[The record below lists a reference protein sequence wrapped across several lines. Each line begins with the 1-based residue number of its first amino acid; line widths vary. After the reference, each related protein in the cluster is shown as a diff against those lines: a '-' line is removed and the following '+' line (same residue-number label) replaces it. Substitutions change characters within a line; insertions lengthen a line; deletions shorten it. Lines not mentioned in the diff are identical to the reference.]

1 MGKTIAAIVLV
12 VLGAGC
18 ASSGSSGR
26 GAAPAGAPGES
37 LALVSQAQLRLQSG
51 EISEGLQLFRQAL
64 KLAPDDRE
72 LIEEYGLA
80 LAAVGLDEEAVKHL
94 LRAAGLSGSGE
105 ATLGVLL
112 AQSAAGPKEVEAA
125 IPHLLAGLDAEP
137 NGQHC
142 RFILVQALVGLGRG
156 EEAWTYIGP
165 LLADRPDDPRL
176 QFLGGQALR
185 QAKRSEEAVE
195 LLKKAAQHPETRAR
209 ATFELVELLAATGDF
224 RQAADLMGV
233 LVKHEGATLAA
244 LTRWAT
250 LLLRAGD
257 REQAEA
263 VLDDVLERDPS
274 FREAVLTK
282 ALLAAR
288 DGRLDGAEQ
297 LYRRALAANPEDA
310 DAAFGLIRVLMDQRR
325 LGEARTLLDGLWAQ
339 IEKAKLELDEAG
351 IEVVQE
357 RATVELLDHAGE
369 AALPWLRRLPAAPIA
384 RRPLA
389 LWAEYHRLR
398 GAYREGIE
406 FLAGLQVEDVAE
418 TRRLHASLLA
428 EFRLAA
434 GDEEGAKVTLAT
446 LAAGGEED
454 TLAALGALERR
465 KRHAESVELAR
476 RALERFPE
484 AKGILFAY
492 AGSLERSGAWDE
504 AVQQFRALL
513 AKAPEHAAA
522 LNYLGYMF
530 ADRGVHLEEAR
541 ELLTK
546 AVALDP
552 TSGAFQD
559 SLGWVYFRLGELDR
573 AEKHLAE
580 AVRLEPFDATV
591 QEHMGDLYHRR
602 GLRDEARAAYL
613 RALEFEPDESG
624 QKERIEEK
632 LKVLATDAIP

>member
-1 MGKTIAAIVLV
+1 LGKTIVAMVLV

-18 ASSGSSGR
+18 ASTGRSGR
-26 GAAPAGAPGES
+26 GAVSAGAPAES
-37 LALVSQAQLRLQSG
+37 LALVSQAQLRLQAG
-51 EISEGLQLFRQAL
+51 EISEGLQLLRRAL
-64 KLAPDDRE
+64 ELAPNDRE

-80 LAAVGLDEEAVKHL
+80 LAAVGLNEEAVAQ
-94 LRAAGLSGSGE
+94 LRRVGALSVNGE

-112 AQSAAGPKEVEAA
+112 AQASDDPKEVEAA
-125 IPHLLAGLDAEP
+125 IPRLKAGIEAEP

-142 RFILVQALVGLGRG
+142 RFMLVQALVGLGRG
-156 EEAWTYIGP
+156 EEAWTYLGP

-185 QAKRSEEAVE
+185 QAKRSAEAIE
-195 LLKKAAQHPETRAR
+195 LLKQAAQHPETRIR

-233 LVKHEGATLAA
+233 LVKQEGATLAA

-288 DGRLDGAEQ
+288 DGHLDGAEQ

-310 DAAFGLIRVLMDQRR
+310 DAAFGLVRVLLDQRR
-325 LGEARTLLDGLWAQ
+325 LGEVRTLLDGLWAQ
-339 IEKAKLELDEAG
+339 IEKAKLEQDEAG
-351 IEVVQE
+351 LEVVQE
-357 RATVELLDHAGE
+357 RATVELLDRAAE
-369 AALPWLRRLPAAPIA
+369 AAVPWLRRLPTAPMA

-389 LWAEYHRLR
+389 LWAEYYRLR
-398 GAYREGIE
+398 GSYREGIE

-418 TRRLHASLLA
+418 TRRLQAGLLA
-428 EFRLAA
+428 EFGLAA
-434 GDEEGAKVTLAT
+434 GDEDGAAKTLAS

-454 TLAALGALERR
+454 VLAALGALERR
-465 KRHAESVELAR
+465 KRHVESVELAR

-484 AKGILFAY
+484 ATGILFAY

-513 AKAPEHAAA
+513 AKAPENAAA

-541 ELLTK
+541 DLLTK
-546 AVALDP
+546 AVGLDP

-573 AEKHLAE
+573 AEKYLSE

-591 QEHMGDLYHRR
+591 QEHFGDLYQRQ
-602 GLRDEARAAYL
+602 GQRDKARAAYL
-613 RALEFEPDESG
+613 RALGFEPEEPG

-632 LKVLATDAIP
+632 LKVLATDAK